1 MTFHSDEM
9 TTPYR
14 SILPRGQDSQLLLGS
29 RRWWDGVQQV
39 ERVHENEK
47 LRPPDGWLW
56 KSYSY
61 NTERE
66 LLDVEE
72 KCKAAA
78 SSNSI
83 QIQVGL
89 FNSICPEF
97 QVVSLRFRTDMQDNR
112 CTQFHLTRT
121 KLKQSLEFISCY
133 AEFQSR
139 V

>member
-1 MTFHSDEM
+1 MTFRSNEM

-14 SILPRGQDSQLLLGS
+14 SILPRGPDSQLLLGS
-29 RRWWDGVQQV
+29 RRWWDGREQV
-39 ERVHENEK
+39 ERLYENQE
-47 LRPPDGWLW
+47 LRPPGGWLW
-56 KSYSY
+56 KSCSY

-72 KCKAAA
+72 KCKAEA

-97 QVVSLRFRTDMQDNR
+97 QVVSLRFRNDMQDNR
-112 CTQFHLTRT
+112 CTQFHFTRT
-121 KLKQSLEFISCY
+121 KLK
-133 AEFQSR
+133 
-139 V
+139 